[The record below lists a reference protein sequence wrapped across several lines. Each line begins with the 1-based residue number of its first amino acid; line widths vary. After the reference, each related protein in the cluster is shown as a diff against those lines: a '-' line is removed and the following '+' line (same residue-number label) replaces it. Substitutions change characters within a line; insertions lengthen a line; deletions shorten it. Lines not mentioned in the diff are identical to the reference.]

1 MIWLVVTIAA
11 ICGTFVAVL
20 GLTGDIWSAANA
32 AGAIVLAYLIVAAVW
47 MTRPPVSTRARAF
60 ILGAVGLGLAGTV
73 THWRIASSTTNFQYE
88 LLQVIRRQ
96 IEHSIISAKM
106 DERSLPVFAAD
117 YRERTPG
124 AKRLAP
130 LFDEMNPGIDRS
142 THLLDT
148 LGEGIR
154 VYAVALS
161 DTEVVI
167 SGVSGFTRGRD
178 RTFRNLDGRTG
189 LLQSR
194 QRLTPAGVDYAIE
207 N

>member
-20 GLTGDIWSAANA
+20 AWTADVWLAADA
-32 AGAIVLAYLIVAAVW
+32 AGAIVLAYLVVATVW
-47 MTRPPVSTRARAF
+47 MTRPPVSARARAL

-73 THWRIASSTTNFQYE
+73 SHWLIASSTTTFQYE

-96 IEHSIISAKM
+96 IEHSMISAKM
-106 DERSLPVFAAD
+106 DERSLPVFAAY
-117 YRERTPG
+117 YRQRTAG
-124 AKRLAP
+124 VKKLAT
-130 LFDEMNPGIDRS
+130 LFDEMNPGIDRNA
-142 THLLDT
+142 HLLDT
-148 LGEGIR
+148 LGEGIK

-161 DTEVVI
+161 DSEVVV
-167 SGVSGFTRGRD
+167 SGVSGFTPGRD
-178 RTFRNLDGRTG
+178 RAFRNLDGRTG

-194 QRLTPAGVDYAIE
+194 LRLTPAGVDYAIE